1 MPDESRCQY
10 QLFITD
16 LDGTL
21 LDDDKAIPQE
31 NQIAIQKL
39 VDQGIHC
46 TVFTG
51 RSYHSG
57 KEIVEKL
64 GIQLPVVFQ
73 NGALIMNPITKEVIF
88 QQFMSIDL
96 ARQIIRM
103 GGERDFLKIAYV
115 SFLDLPDM
123 LVEIDLEHP
132 YPMKSGKRFPFQE
145 YLEHNAPRI
154 KQVKD
159 LYLDLNALQSQ
170 KDSNHMGGIPQIC
183 LIGDVQPLNQ
193 FIQAV
198 EDLYSGQVSSILS
211 SIVDGMGFLEFFG
224 PNVSKA
230 HALDELMKYYH
241 VTPEQTVFIGD
252 NLNDVELMR
261 RVGMPVAVANA
272 PDEVK
277 ALCKWIAP
285 CNGQAGVAKAIDHF
299 FFERQDG

>member
-1 MPDESRCQY
+1 MGDQSRGHY
-10 QLFITD
+10 KLFITD

-21 LDDDKAIPQE
+21 LDDDKQIPRE
-31 NQIAIQKL
+31 NQKAIQKL

-57 KEIVEKL
+57 TEIVDQL
-64 GIQLPVVFQ
+64 GIQFPVVFQ
-73 NGALIMNPITKEVIF
+73 NGALIMNPTTKEVIF
-88 QQFMSIDL
+88 QQAMSLDPAL
-96 ARQIIRM
+96 QMIRM
-103 GGERDFLKIAYV
+103 SRQRGFLAIAYI

-123 LVEIDLEHP
+123 YVEADLEDP
-132 YPMKSGKRFPFQE
+132 YPKRPGDGFPFQQ

-154 KQVKD
+154 RQVKD
-159 LYLDLNALQSQ
+159 LYLALEELQTLKISE
-170 KDSNHMGGIPQIC
+170 HPGIPQIC
-183 LIGDVQPLNQ
+183 LIGEVQSLNQ
-193 FIQAV
+193 MIQDV
-198 EDLYSGQVSSILS
+198 EDLYSGQVSTILS
-211 SIVDGMGFLEFFG
+211 TILDGIGFLEFFG

-252 NLNDVELMR
+252 NLNDVDLMR

-277 ALCKWIAP
+277 AICKWIAP
-285 CNGQAGVAKAIDHF
+285 QNGEAGVAKAIEHF